1 MARNIHTLHLYN
13 KLSLFPPSIT
23 FFVTI
28 LLVLSIFSMVA
39 FLCGVGGHKREKEK
53 KKSVQLGG
61 KKPAG
66 RLESNI
72 SSTKALLMAK
82 MISWKKEQDD
92 EDDNQPKENWE
103 DENVLWKRTIIKGEK
118 CRPLDFSGKISYDA
132 KGNMVLD

>member
-1 MARNIHTLHLYN
+1 MARNIPTLHLYN
-13 KLSLFPPSIT
+13 KLSLLPPSIT
-23 FFVTI
+23 YFVTV
-28 LLVLSIFSMVA
+28 LLVFAIISMVA
-39 FLCGVGGHKREKEK
+39 FLCGVGAHKREKEK

-61 KKPAG
+61 KKPVG

-82 MISWKKEQDD
+82 MISWRKEQD

-103 DENVLWKRTIIKGEK
+103 DENALWKRTIIKGEK